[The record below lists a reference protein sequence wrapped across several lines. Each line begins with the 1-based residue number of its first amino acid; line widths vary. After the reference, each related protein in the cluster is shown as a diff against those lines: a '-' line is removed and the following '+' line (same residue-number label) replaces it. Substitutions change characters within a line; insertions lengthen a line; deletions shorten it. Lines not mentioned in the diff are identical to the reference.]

1 MGRFLAQNWLLI
13 LLAVGMVGMHLF
25 GHRGH
30 GGHGGHGGQRGHGG
44 HDGRLA
50 PKDAPP
56 KSPGAGSGEV
66 PS

>member
-1 MGRFLAQNWLLI
+1 MGRFLAQNWLLV

-30 GGHGGHGGQRGHGG
+30 GGHGGQPGHGG
-44 HDGRLA
+44 HDGRLT

-56 KSPGAGSGEV
+56 KSPGPGSGEV